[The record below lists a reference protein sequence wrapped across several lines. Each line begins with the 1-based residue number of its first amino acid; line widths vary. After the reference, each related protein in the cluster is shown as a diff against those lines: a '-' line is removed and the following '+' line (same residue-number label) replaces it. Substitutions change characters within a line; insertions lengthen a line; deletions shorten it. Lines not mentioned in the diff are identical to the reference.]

1 MFRLRRV
8 NRQYIVTYEKVDYIF
23 AHHQHAWAFIFTIR
37 KDTMK

>member
-8 NRQYIVTYEKVDYIF
+8 NRKYIVNYDNEEFVF
-23 AHHQHAWAFIFTIR
+23 AHLQHAWAFIFTIR